1 MVSTEYKLI
10 LYIKLTIMMY
20 NKSMTALMTLGKN
33 AAWRNILKGQLP
45 TLTSENQRGFVID
58 FGRSRK
64 VYVSLSTTQSESES
78 EEYIPPSLRGKRRSA
93 ADSDE
98 EGQSKSYKSKRGG
111 RFDGERSQYRDR
123 NSRGND

>member
-20 NKSMTALMTLGKN
+20 NKGMTTLMTLGKN
-33 AAWRNILKGQLP
+33 AAWRNILKGQVA

-64 VYVSLSTTQSESES
+64 VYVSLSTT
-78 EEYIPPSLRGKRRSA
+78 
-93 ADSDE
+93 
-98 EGQSKSYKSKRGG
+98 
-111 RFDGERSQYRDR
+111 
-123 NSRGND
+123 